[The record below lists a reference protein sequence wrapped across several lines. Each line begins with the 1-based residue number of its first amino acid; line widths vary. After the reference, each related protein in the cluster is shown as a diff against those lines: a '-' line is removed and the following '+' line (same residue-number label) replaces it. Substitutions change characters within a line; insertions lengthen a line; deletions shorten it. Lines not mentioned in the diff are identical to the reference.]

1 MTEDVSKL
9 LKQMKIDN
17 ALILRGCTKYVQ
29 APDVGWNKPFKGHI
43 MESYHEWLVSGV
55 HQYTEAGNTKPVLRH
70 LAVEWILESWNRL
83 EKNLIIKSFK
93 SCGLNLKTYRSK
105 DHLIHCFKEGQPY
118 ANGSDMLKEQQNLLP
133 NAEYLNSKPFEITE
147 SGTRES
153 NTNNNLIDS
162 SDSEDDLI
170 DIKL

>member
-1 MTEDVSKL
+1 MYISIWKYETYLTAFGSRVDFGILELAWKESYHQVIQKLWIEFEDVS
-9 LKQMKIDN
+9 
-17 ALILRGCTKYVQ
+17 Y
-29 APDVGWNKPFKGHI
+29 
-43 MESYHEWLVSGV
+43 
-55 HQYTEAGNTKPVLRH
+55 
-70 LAVEWILESWNRL
+70 
-83 EKNLIIKSFK
+83 
-93 SCGLNLKTYRSK
+93 K